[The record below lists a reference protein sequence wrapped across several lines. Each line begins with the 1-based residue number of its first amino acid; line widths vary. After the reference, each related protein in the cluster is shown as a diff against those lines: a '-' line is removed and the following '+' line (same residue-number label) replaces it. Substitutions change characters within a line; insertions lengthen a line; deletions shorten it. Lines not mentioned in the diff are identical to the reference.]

1 MKTYSDYGSSHGPS
15 ATRDSH
21 ASSSMSHMS
30 SDGDRFGPPVK
41 APSSGPG
48 NSGRPVP
55 RNPSG
60 DYNAKVYAERNK
72 AAAAATQS
80 PEEEESSRREG
91 AGFIRSNEGILAQQ
105 DPSSV
110 ESGGSMSGPHG
121 LSADV
126 LSPGAAGLN
135 SAQNSAVNSAATDY
149 AVAQRKK
156 SNGSSMAPGMRP

>member
-21 ASSSMSHMS
+21 ASSGMSHMS

-60 DYNAKVYAERNK
+60 DYNAKVYADRNK
-72 AAAAATQS
+72 AAAATQS

-91 AGFIRSNEGILAQQ
+91 AGFVRTNEGIMGAQPFK
-105 DPSSV
+105 DMGVYDDNGKSVTPSL
-110 ESGGSMSGPHG
+110 GPT
-121 LSADV
+121 
-126 LSPGAAGLN
+126 P
-135 SAQNSAVNSAATDY
+135 
-149 AVAQRKK
+149 
-156 SNGSSMAPGMRP
+156 SMAEPTKRVDK